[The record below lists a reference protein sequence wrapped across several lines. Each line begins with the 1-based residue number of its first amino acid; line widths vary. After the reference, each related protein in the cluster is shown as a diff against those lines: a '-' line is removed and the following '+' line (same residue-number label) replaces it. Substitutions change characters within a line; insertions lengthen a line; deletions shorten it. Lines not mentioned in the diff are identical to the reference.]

1 MSKPHTPPI
10 FYDPRQRRGRLFTRT
25 VQSIAAVGSCIV
37 AVLLASVLINPVLP
51 SLGLPP
57 LRALPHVHHLVP
69 PQSKPIPHRSARR
82 LQRAKQRL
90 AKHLAQA
97 RLKGT
102 APVPPASH
110 GPSAF
115 IGYDVNWDDTS
126 FTSLKQHLAHIAKLM
141 PAWLH
146 LASADGTLAID
157 DPAKQTQVLTYI
169 RQHRPDLGLAP
180 LVNHFNSAR
189 MEWESAKLAAMLAN
203 RAAPGPA
210 RPARSDRGRHLA
222 PGALRL

>member
-1 MSKPHTPPI
+1 
-10 FYDPRQRRGRLFTRT
+10 

-37 AVLLASVLINPVLP
+37 AVLLASGLIHPVLP

-57 LRALPHVHHLVP
+57 LRALPPVHHLVP
-69 PQSKPIPHRSARR
+69 PQSKPIPNRSARR
-82 LQRAKQRL
+82 LQRAQQRL

-110 GPSAF
+110 GPAAF
-115 IGYDVNWDDTS
+115 IGSYVNWDDTS
-126 FTSLKQHLAHIAKLM
+126 FTSLQQHLAHIAKLM
-141 PAWLH
+141 PAWLP
-146 LASADGTLAID
+146 LASADGTRAID
-157 DPAKQTQVLTYI
+157 DPAKQTQGLTHI
-169 RQHRPDLGLAP
+169 RQHRPDFRLAP

-189 MEWESAKLAAMLAN
+189 MEWASAKLAAMLAN